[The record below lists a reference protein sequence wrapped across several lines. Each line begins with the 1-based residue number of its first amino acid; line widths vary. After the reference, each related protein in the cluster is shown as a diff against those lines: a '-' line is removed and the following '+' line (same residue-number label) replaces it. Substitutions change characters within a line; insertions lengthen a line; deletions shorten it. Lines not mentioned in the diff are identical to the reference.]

1 MRLRQIAVNDLT
13 VEQALEEL
21 KALAAELARLDDAY
35 YRDDAPLLADMEY
48 DALKKRNEAIEAR
61 FPELVLQNS
70 PSAKVGAKA
79 VDSFAKIT
87 HKEPMLSLS
96 NIFEEGEI
104 AEFVDRIRRFL
115 NLSETEALEF
125 VAEPKIDGLSYSAL
139 YENGRFV
146 KAATRGD
153 GAVG

>member
-1 MRLRQIAVNDLT
+1 MRLRQIPVSELNL
-13 VEQALEEL
+13 EQARDEL

-70 PSAKVGAKA
+70 PSVKVGAKA

-96 NIFEEGEI
+96 NIIEEGEI
-104 AEFVDRIRRFL
+104 VDFV
-115 NLSETEALEF
+115 
-125 VAEPKIDGLSYSAL
+125 
-139 YENGRFV
+139 
-146 KAATRGD
+146 
-153 GAVG
+153 